1 MYNKFLPTTKEEVD
15 KLYGGEV
22 DFVLVT
28 GDAYVDHPSFGV
40 AIISRVLEKA
50 GYKVAILA
58 QPNYKTK
65 DDFMRFS
72 KPKIGFLVTSGNLDS
87 MVNHYTVNKKKRST
101 DAFSAGGKIGLRPDR
116 AVIVYTN
123 KIREAYGQIPVILG
137 GLEASLRR
145 LAHYDYWSDKVRRS
159 ILIDA
164 KADYLIY
171 GMGENTVTNL
181 AYFLK
186 SNQLD
191 KIKELNGVVYQTK
204 QLDERLKNEKNT
216 LLLNS
221 YEQVRDDK
229 KLYSK
234 FTLDSFSEQNPHTG
248 KILIQHHIDRY
259 IVQNPPSIPLTQAE
273 LDRVYAL
280 PYARDYHPSYEA
292 DGGIPAI
299 TEVKF
304 SIISQRGCFG
314 GCNFCSLAFHQG
326 RVVTARSEKSII
338 SEAEKIITDK
348 NFKGYIHDVGG
359 PTANFRFSACDKQ
372 TKVGACKN
380 KQCLF
385 PKPCSNL
392 KVDHSEYLGI
402 LRKLRSLKG
411 VKKVF
416 IRSGIRFDYL
426 MADKND
432 DFFQEL
438 VEHHIS
444 GQLKVAPEHSS
455 NAVLSHMGKPNI
467 EVFKKFMQKFYILT
481 KKANKEQYLVPY
493 LMSSHPGSDIN
504 AAIDLA
510 LFLKENK
517 ITPEQVQDFYP
528 TPGTISTSMYYTEI
542 DPFTSKKIFVA
553 KEYQDKNMQRAFLQ
567 TYKKEN
573 RDIII
578 KALNMAKRQ
587 DLIGTLL
594 PYKTMSAN
602 TINTKKVGNQHD
614 KNTRRESSFTTDKR
628 PIRARSSKNDK
639 GRKNSRANSNNSWR

>member
-1 MYNKFLPTTKEEVD
+1 MNKFLPTTKEETD
-15 KLYGGEV
+15 RLYGGEV
-22 DFVLVT
+22 DFVYVT

-40 AIISRVLEKA
+40 AIISRVLEKE
-50 GYKVAILA
+50 GYKIAILA

-72 KPKIGFLVTSGNLDS
+72 KPKIGFIVTSGNLDS

-101 DAFSAGGKIGLRPDR
+101 DAFSPGGKTGLRPDR

-123 KIREAYGQIPVILG
+123 KIREAYGQIPIILG

-145 LAHYDYWSDKVRRS
+145 LAHYDYWTDKVRRS
-159 ILIDA
+159 VLIDA

-171 GMGENTVTNL
+171 GMGENTIVKL
-181 AYFLK
+181 ANFLK
-186 SNQLD
+186 NKQID

-204 QLDERLKNEKNT
+204 DISDLKNKNT

-221 YEQVRDDK
+221 YEEIRDDK

-234 FTLDSFSEQNPHTG
+234 FTKESFSEQNPYTG

-259 IVQNPPSIPLTQAE
+259 IVQNPPSIPLNQEE
-273 LDRVYAL
+273 LDQVYAL
-280 PYARDYHPSYEA
+280 PYARDYHPSYEK

-299 TEVKF
+299 AEVKF

-338 SEAEKIITDK
+338 DEAKKIIADK
-348 NFKGYIHDVGG
+348 SFKGYIHDVGG

-372 TKVGACKN
+372 AKAGACKN

-385 PKPCSNL
+385 PKPCNNL

-416 IRSGIRFDYL
+416 VRSGIRFDYL
-426 MADKND
+426 MEDKND
-432 DFFQEL
+432 EFFKEL

-455 NAVLSHMGKPNI
+455 NVVLSYMGKPNI
-467 EVFKKFMQKFYILT
+467 EVFKKFMQKFYTLT

-504 AAIDLA
+504 SAIDLA
-510 LFLKENK
+510 LFLRENK

-542 DPFTSKKIFVA
+542 DPFTNKKIFVA
-553 KEYQDKNMQRAFLQ
+553 KDYKDKNIQRAFLQ

-587 DLIGTLL
+587 DLIGVLL
-594 PYKTMSAN
+594 PYKTVSAN
-602 TINTKKVGNQHD
+602 NINTKKVGNYND
-614 KNTRRESSFTTDKR
+614 KNIRRENSF
-628 PIRARSSKNDK
+628 SKDK
-639 GRKNSRANSNNSWR
+639 GPTKARGSRNGSSGKNSRTNSNNSWK